1 MREAGS
7 RRPGGPMRK
16 AHGVALMCHS
26 LWQAVEA
33 GRRREG
39 FAVNGL
45 LCFIVSALSL
55 VSDLVRNWIDQ
66 LTRTL
71 HHLAASQA
79 FYSPASTGIVG
90 KVHVQD

>member
-1 MREAGS
+1 
-7 RRPGGPMRK
+7 MRK

-45 LCFIVSALSL
+45 LCVSALEVLFRIWLKIGSTNLLGHATILQLHKFFILQL
-55 VSDLVRNWIDQ
+55 VLE
-66 LTRTL
+66 L
-71 HHLAASQA
+71 
-79 FYSPASTGIVG
+79 
-90 KVHVQD
+90 